1 MIRAAAFGFV
11 LTLSS
16 ALGQTHFVSLFNAG
30 WRAEFALSHGEIG
43 ALYSAATLAAAFFL
57 PWLGRLIDDFD
68 LRAYAAAVIVGLA
81 LAALAISAATQ
92 WWHLPMAFFL
102 LRLCGQGL
110 SSHTALT
117 ATARFAGGRRG
128 KALALSGLGFAAGE
142 ALAPPLIAG
151 LLLVWT
157 WREVWTAAAAWQIIF
172 ILAAAQWALRGL
184 PTRFAHRRDADAD
197 DGHWTRAQVLR
208 DSRFWRA
215 APALFAPSFIVT
227 ALLFHQSGLADHKA
241 IDFRVWSSGLAAYSA
256 AAVACSLGGGLL
268 VDRFG
273 GVAVAKFYLAP
284 LTLAALT
291 PIFFDFAALPFAYY
305 ALMGAT
311 VGLSLP
317 AVNALWAEIY
327 GVAHLGAVRA
337 LAQTMVALFSA
348 AGPVIYGVILDS
360 GAGWDFA
367 LWASAIWL
375 CAAAALFAAAPMR
388 KRPPPAEAKKAKTD
402 DDGDFGIRNAN
413 RLE

>member
-1 MIRAAAFGFV
+1 M
-11 LTLSS
+11 
-16 ALGQTHFVSLFNAG
+16 
-30 WRAEFALSHGEIG
+30 
-43 ALYSAATLAAAFFL
+43 
-57 PWLGRLIDDFD
+57 
-68 LRAYAAAVIVGLA
+68 
-81 LAALAISAATQ
+81 
-92 WWHLPMAFFL
+92 
-102 LRLCGQGL
+102 
-110 SSHTALT
+110 
-117 ATARFAGGRRG
+117 
-128 KALALSGLGFAAGE
+128 GFAAGE

-375 CAAAALFAAAPMR
+375 FAAAALFAAAPMR
-388 KRPPPAEAKKAKTD
+388 KRPPPAKAKKAKTD